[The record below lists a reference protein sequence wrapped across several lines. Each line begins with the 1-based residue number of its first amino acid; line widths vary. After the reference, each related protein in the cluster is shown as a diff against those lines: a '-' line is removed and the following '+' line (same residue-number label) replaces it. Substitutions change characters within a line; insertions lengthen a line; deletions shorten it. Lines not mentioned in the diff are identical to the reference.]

1 MAITYVNDL
10 RLSEMGTGDNS
21 GTWGTVTNTNLEL
34 IGEAFGFGTESI
46 TTNADTHAS
55 TIADGSTDPV
65 RAMYVKYTGALDSN
79 CTITIGPN
87 TVNKFYFIEN
97 ATTDSGSSG
106 PYSLI
111 ISQGS
116 GANITVPNG
125 QTKAVYLDG
134 AGSGAAVVDAFTALN
149 VVDFTVQ
156 DDLSLSSDSA
166 IINFGADSDI
176 TLTHAAD
183 TSLTLGGA
191 GSTTGLL
198 INNTATDGDPFLS
211 FALSGTQTFTIGV
224 DDGDSD
230 KFKIGTTA
238 IGTNTRMTIDSSG
251 NVGIGD
257 TAPDNVL
264 NIKESALGSRS
275 ASNGNTSM
283 TLEHATDT
291 GIQFFSATQTQLRFG
306 DAASTGA
313 GSIIYTHSDNAMKFS
328 TAETERMLID
338 GSGRVGIG
346 GTPNTTWRDDIA
358 DQEVLMLG
366 TELTLYSDAGV
377 TTALLNNAL
386 INDADTYVNISER
399 GASQYFQY
407 QGAHKWYTA
416 ASASAGADINTEM
429 TTQKMQLDISGNL
442 IIGSDSASFNNTA
455 KTVLR
460 PGADNW
466 AISPGVAYSFNRT
479 GSSGDIL
486 EFYETSSNKAGV
498 IGSASNS
505 LFIGND
511 DAGILFNDH
520 GGGDLDSILPYDVG
534 SGALYNGHVDIG
546 GSSNKF
552 KNIHIS
558 GSLSTGDGITFGHAA
573 SGSSTSK
580 TLDDYEEGTFTPRI
594 RDGAGNIIG
603 DSNNVGVYVK
613 VGNLIHCNCSVTRS
627 DSGSHTGN
635 LQVTGFPVSE
645 FTATNLVIVAGAIW
659 IDNGAGSDLVSGT
672 GYLNNSGYLLGVMDN
687 RVDTSNRYMQAT
699 QVNNSRPV
707 YASVTFRT
715 T

>member
-1 MAITYVNDL
+1 MD
-10 RLSEMGTGDNS
+10 TGDNS

-34 IGEAFGFGTESI
+34 IGEAFGFGTEAI

-79 CTITIGPN
+79 CTVTIGPN

-134 AGSGAAVVDAFTALN
+134 AGSGAAVVDAFAALN

-166 IINFGADSDI
+166 VINFGADSDI
-176 TLTHAAD
+176 TLTHTAD

-211 FALSGTQTFTIGV
+211 FALSGTQTFTMGV

-251 NVGIGD
+251 NLGVGV
-257 TAPDNVL
+257 TTVQS
-264 NIKESALGSRS
+264 SA
-275 ASNGNTSM
+275 NGK
-283 TLEHATDT
+283 TLETSGCLVVGGNLAAHQTDRGVFEYQGNAFQMRSYGASAGT
-291 GIQFFSATQTQLRFG
+291 GEIAFRTGGGGGSADSESMR
-306 DAASTGA
+306 
-313 GSIIYTHSDNAMKFS
+313 
-328 TAETERMLID
+328 ID
-338 GSGRVGIG
+338 SSGRVGVG
-346 GTPNTTWRDDIA
+346 AAPNSSWRDDIA
-358 DQEVLMLG
+358 NQKVLMLG
-366 TELTLYSDAGV
+366 TEATLFSDSGV

-386 INDADTYVNISER
+386 INDADTFVNISER

-442 IIGSDSASFNNTA
+442 IVGSDSASFNNTA
-455 KTVLR
+455 KTVIR

-466 AISPGVAYSFNRT
+466 AISPGVAYSFNRS
-479 GSSGDIL
+479 GGSGDIL
-486 EFYETSSNKAGV
+486 EFYETSSSKAGV
-498 IGSASNS
+498 IGSANGAD
-505 LFIGND
+505 LYIGND
-511 DAGILFNDH
+511 DTGLLFAGGSDMVIPWNPSTPASRDNAISL
-520 GGGDLDSILPYDVG
+520 G
-534 SGALYNGHVDIG
+534 SGSHR
-546 GSSNKF
+546 F
-552 KNIHIS
+552 KDAYIS
-558 GSLSTGDGITFGHAA
+558 GGIYFQGDTTAVQF
-573 SGSSTSK
+573 
-580 TLDDYEEGTFTPRI
+580 DDYEEGTFDAAITTT
-594 RDGAGNIIG
+594 GG
-603 DSNNVGVYVK
+603 
-613 VGNLIHCNCSVTRS
+613 SVTLNSSYNKMSYTKIGR
-627 DSGSHTGN
+627 
-635 LQVTGFPVSE
+635 QVTVFGLIITSAVSSPSGPYVRITGLP
-645 FTATNLVIVAGAIW
+645 FTSINLAEGSGRSGGSVSFWNGSAMASQPYEISESDDKIVIYLDASTVTAGDDFYVAAT
-659 IDNGAGSDLVSGT
+659 
-672 GYLNNSGYLLGVMDN
+672 Y
-687 RVDTSNRYMQAT
+687 QA
-699 QVNNSRPV
+699 
-707 YASVTFRT
+707 A
-715 T
+715 